1 MHEMLP
7 CVQLLPGWGVV
18 DGQLGLEQMP
28 SAHLLTPAACR
39 SQSFAYDFP
48 SQPQTGT
55 MVGSQVAGLLM
66 HVPTGA
72 VVAQAPGASSQN

>member
-1 MHEMLP
+1 MLP
-7 CVQLLPGWGVV
+7 CVQLLPGCGVV
-18 DGQLGLEQMP
+18 AGQLGLEQMP

-55 MVGSQVAGLLM
+55 MVGSQPVGLLM
-66 HVPTGA
+66 HVPTGLA
-72 VVAQAPGASSQN
+72 VAQAPGASSQN